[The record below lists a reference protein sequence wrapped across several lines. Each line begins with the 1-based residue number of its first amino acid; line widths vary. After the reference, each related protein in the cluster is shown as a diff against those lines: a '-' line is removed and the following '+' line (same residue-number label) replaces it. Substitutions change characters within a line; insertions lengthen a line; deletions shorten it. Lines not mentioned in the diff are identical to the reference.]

1 MKNNWI
7 IILVLVIVIIAAVL
21 YLIGYFM
28 RKKNQEQL
36 DELEVRKEALFD
48 LPVFEEIDDIK
59 KMHLV
64 GQSQN
69 SFREWNQ
76 RWVELSTRSFAELE
90 SQIYEVENQN
100 EIFRFM
106 KAKKAVVEANE
117 TMTEMEAEVEVIRNG
132 LKELRES
139 EERNSLEVQ
148 KALDVYEELSKS
160 LKDDKA
166 SFGPA
171 YSEIQ
176 KQLRNVEIEFTQFV
190 TLNTSGDPIE
200 AREVLEDA
208 ERHTYE
214 LEDLMKRIPPMYEE
228 LNETFPD
235 QLKEIEEGYN
245 QLLADDYVFP
255 EQNFAEE
262 IQHAKKRVEN
272 SMADLEKTEIAAV
285 EVANRDT
292 ATAIDALYEVMERE
306 IEAKKYVVTNQK
318 IIDDYISHSLKNNRQ
333 LMIELDHV
341 SQSYTLNNNELGRS
355 RGFQTEIEE
364 IIRRQKDL
372 EPRMKEHTVPYSE
385 IQAFYKECYKI
396 LDDIEN
402 QQLEIDASLKELRK
416 GEKVAQEKVDEYEF
430 RLRSIKR
437 YVEKQRLPGLS
448 ADYLEFFYVA
458 TDRIED
464 LSRALNKMRINM
476 DEINRLCDLC
486 EDDLELLDK
495 KTKDLVNAA
504 ALTEQMMQYANRYR
518 HTHENIRTA
527 LDKSM
532 HLFSTEF
539 RYQDAL
545 DEIGTALEA
554 VEPGAFKRIEDFYF
568 KNINNPNL
576 TAI

>member
-396 LDDIEN
+396 LDDIGN

-518 HTHENIRTA
+518 HTHENIRAA

-532 HLFSTEF
+532 YLFSTEF

>member
-518 HTHENIRTA
+518 HTHENIRAA
-527 LDKSM
+527 LYKSM
-532 HLFSTEF
+532 YLFSTEF

>member
-106 KAKKAVVEANE
+106 KAKKSVVEANE

-518 HTHENIRTA
+518 HTHENIRAA

-532 HLFSTEF
+532 YLFSTEF

>member
-272 SMADLEKTEIAAV
+272 SMADLEKTEIVAV

-518 HTHENIRTA
+518 HTHENIRAA

-532 HLFSTEF
+532 YLFSTEF

>member
-518 HTHENIRTA
+518 HTHENVRAA

-532 HLFSTEF
+532 YLFSTEF